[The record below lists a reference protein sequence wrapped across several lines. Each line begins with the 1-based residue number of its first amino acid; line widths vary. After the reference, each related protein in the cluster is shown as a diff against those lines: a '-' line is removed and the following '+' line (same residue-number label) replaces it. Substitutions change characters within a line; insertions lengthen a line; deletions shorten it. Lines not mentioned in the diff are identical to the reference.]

1 MDIDDLCKACLEG
14 DKEQVEDIIAKG
26 EVDVNKNNTNGR
38 APLICAVMKG
48 HPMVVKVLLNC
59 TETRLDVVDESNDGW
74 TALHWACWGA
84 A

>member
-1 MDIDDLCKACLEG
+1 MDINDLCRACLKG

-26 EVDVNKNNTNGR
+26 ELDVNESASYGQ
-38 APLICAVMKG
+38 APLICAAMME
-48 HPMVVKVLLNC
+48 HPEIVKVLLEC
-59 TETRLDVVDESNDGW
+59 KETRLDVVDESNDGW